1 MGRETFNGCGSLRPV
16 TDEDNMT
23 KWHKEGLILLIML
36 AEERRMRIRELLAN
50 QRTVTAS
57 ALTQMLGVT
66 TATIRRDLAA
76 LEDEG
81 ILVRSHGGAVS
92 RTSSTDFQLS
102 YETLRRSN
110 RPEKQAIASE
120 AERLV
125 LDGDIVFLEGS
136 TTVYELACL
145 LGNRSRLTVVTN
157 SPPILE
163 RLQHSSGV
171 TVMATG
177 GDLQKDTAYLSGL
190 WTQRALSE
198 IKVDKAIFGVS
209 AIDPEYG
216 ISTTRSALAEVKKM
230 LVRAAKS
237 RIALADH
244 TKFGKQDFVYVGPIS
259 DYHTVVTD
267 SETPQKYI
275 DELREAGVEVIIA
288 QVQSPDAQA
297 KRPRNAQK

>member
-1 MGRETFNGCGSLRPV
+1 MPIIV
-16 TDEDNMT
+16 
-23 KWHKEGLILLIML
+23 L
-36 AEERRMRIRELLAN
+36 AEERRMRIRELLAS

-57 ALTQMLGVT
+57 TLTQMFGVT

-81 ILVRSHGGAVS
+81 ILVRTHGGAVS
-92 RTSSTDFQLS
+92 RTLSTDFQLS
-102 YETLRRSN
+102 YEALRLSN
-110 RPEKQAIASE
+110 LQEKRAIASE
-120 AERLV
+120 AEHLV
-125 LDGDIVFLEGS
+125 LDGDTVFLEGS

-145 LGNRSRLTVVTN
+145 LCNRRRLTVVTN

-163 RLQHSSGV
+163 RLQNSPGV

-177 GDLQKDTAYLSGL
+177 GDLQKDTSYLSGL

-198 IKVDKAIFGVS
+198 IKVDKAFFGVS

-230 LVRAAKS
+230 LVRAAKN

-267 SETPQKYI
+267 SETPQQYI
-275 DELREAGVEVIIA
+275 AMLREGGVEAIIA
-288 QVQSPDAQA
+288 QVQSPR
-297 KRPRNAQK
+297 KVSHP

>member
-237 RIALADH
+237 SSRINEICTAR
-244 TKFGKQDFVYVGPIS
+244 FW
-259 DYHTVVTD
+259 
-267 SETPQKYI
+267 
-275 DELREAGVEVIIA
+275 
-288 QVQSPDAQA
+288 
-297 KRPRNAQK
+297 